1 MIRDEKISIYGT
13 SALLV
18 SIMITKALISTPSL
32 YAKHSHSAGWIEV
45 LASGI
50 FEIVIL
56 AIILK
61 LREEYGKKDI
71 VDIVEVSFGSAAMK
85 ITAILSAFVFIIG
98 TAAIFRSME
107 EMVRNTVMR
116 GVSYESVTAFLLV
129 VGIISAR
136 KGLKT
141 QISLNGLILPVI
153 IIAVGL
159 ILSIN
164 YSRLS
169 IENIKPLFGTGFS
182 SVMKNALFKNASFYE
197 MGLILFFTPFLR
209 DNNDVKKIGFTSLTI
224 SVIVISIITLLYQL
238 SVPYTSASTFALP
251 LYQMTRMIKSGTF
264 FQRIE
269 PLNLFVWGG
278 VMFVYVGIGIYMSS
292 YMIKKAFNLFD
303 YKPLTIQSGI
313 IIALVSLIP
322 GSETT
327 VEKIFDFLMSYS
339 YFVYPIAPLII
350 LLLAKAFGKSKGSV

>member
-1 MIRDEKISIYGT
+1 MIRDEKVSIYGT

-18 SIMITKALISTPSL
+18 SITITKALISTPSL
-32 YAKHSHSAGWIEV
+32 YAKHSQSAGWIEV

-50 FEIVIL
+50 FEILIL

-61 LREEYGKKDI
+61 LREEYAEKDI
-71 VDIVEVSFGSAAMK
+71 IDIVQVAFGNTAMK
-85 ITAILSAFVFIIG
+85 IVALLSALVFVVG

-116 GVSYESVTAFLLV
+116 GVSYETVTFFLLA

-141 QISLNGLILPVI
+141 QISLNGLILPAVLI
-153 IIAVGL
+153 SVGL

-164 YSRLS
+164 PSRLS
-169 IENIKPLFGTGFS
+169 LENIRPYFGVGFS
-182 SVMKNALFKNASFYE
+182 EVMKNALFKNASFYE
-197 MGLILFFTPFLR
+197 MGLLLFFTPFLR
-209 DNNDVKKIGFTSLTI
+209 SNNIVKRIGFTSL
-224 SVIVISIITLLYQL
+224 SVSVAVISIIALLYQ
-238 SVPYTSASTFALP
+238 SAVPYTSASTFALP
-251 LYQMTRMIKSGTF
+251 LYQMTRMINAGTF

-278 VMFVYVGIGIYMSS
+278 AMFVYVGIGIYMTS
-292 YMIKKAFNLFD
+292 YMLKKAFNLSD
-303 YKPLTIQSGI
+303 YKPITIQSGI
-313 IIALVSLIP
+313 TISLVSLIP

-327 VEKIFDFLMSYS
+327 VEKIFDFLMSYA

-350 LLLAKAFGKSKGSV
+350 LISAKIFGKSNGSV